1 MSAEH
6 IPIAMDMIIILIHTT
21 TMIRL
26 GIIMAVIVP
35 IQIPFIRTTTTAIV
49 GITILIITDTI
60 ITMIEVS
67 MRCGKLSE

>member
-6 IPIAMDMIIILIHTT
+6 IPTVMDMIIILIHTT
-21 TMIRL
+21 TMIRT
-26 GIIMAVIVP
+26 GIIMVPIIP
-35 IQIPFIRTTTTAIV
+35 IQIPFIRTTPMAIV

-60 ITMIEVS
+60 ITMTEVL